1 MRTLRKIMNFSK
13 GVGLGLAPR
22 TRVRRQMRGL
32 LCDRAGTIA
41 LTTAFGIFTLLGVT
55 GLSVT
60 AGDWYFTHRAMQS
73 AADAGALGGAV
84 QLVSELS
91 TGQNVSSSAVTTA
104 AKNDT
109 ANNGFTDGQNGVTVT
124 AAINNNQYVTVTV
137 SQPARLMLAGLF
149 MGTPPTISATAQAGI
164 VYNGASPCVW
174 ATSPNAAQ
182 AIASTGGGAIQAN
195 CPVVNNSNSPTSYY
209 INGNGTIDGS
219 KICGPGG
226 YAVSGGNGSF
236 APTPSKCVPIPD
248 LYAANNPVP
257 PQASQVCQYGNSGVG
272 ISSGTTV
279 TGNTTL
285 SPGVYCG
292 GIFISSTANVTF
304 QPGLYILR
312 NGGITASGQALMA
325 GSHVSFYLTGS
336 NSQVNIPS
344 DNIALSGQAQVN
356 FTGAQAS
363 DLPSGAQF
371 LAGFIFYQDVTAAST
386 GTIMN
391 TLSGNSNVKYDGTI
405 YFGNQNVNVVGNG
418 VADGTSPFTRL
429 IANTITYSGNGTL
442 VFNSNC
448 SQSLSGCG
456 SQTPPKMGQVALTN

>member
-1 MRTLRKIMNFSK
+1 MHTLRKIMKFS
-13 GVGLGLAPR
+13 GGTWCGPDVMR
-22 TRVRRQMRGL
+22 RVRGL
-32 LCDRAGTIA
+32 LGDRAGTIA
-41 LTTAFGIFTLLGVT
+41 LTTAFGITTLLGVT

-91 TGQNVSSSAVTTA
+91 TGASVSTSAVTTA

-109 ANNGFTDGQNGVTVT
+109 ANNGFTDGQNGVAVT

-137 SQPARLMLAGLF
+137 SQPAQLMLAGLF
-149 MGTPPTISATAQAGI
+149 MGGAPTIKATAQAGV
-164 VYNGASPCVW
+164 VYNGAEPCIL
-174 ATSPNAAQ
+174 ATSKTKAN
-182 AIASTGGGAIQAN
+182 AIASVGNGSIQAN
-195 CPVVNNSNSPTSYY
+195 GCPIVNDSTSATADF
-209 INGNGTIDGS
+209 INGNGTIDAS

-236 APTPSKCVPIPD
+236 NPTPSKCVPIPD
-248 LYAANNPVP
+248 PYASYPVP
-257 PQASQVCQYGNSGVG
+257 PEASAPCQHGNNGIG
-272 ISSGTTV
+272 ISSGISINGTV
-279 TGNTTL
+279 TL

-292 GIFISSTANVTF
+292 GITISSSSNVTF

-312 NGGITASGQALMA
+312 DGGITASGQAVLA
-325 GSHVSFYLTGS
+325 GLHVTFYLTGS

-344 DNIALSGQAQVN
+344 DDIALSGQAQVN
-356 FTGAQAS
+356 FTGSRPQ
-363 DLPSGAQF
+363 DLPTDARY

-386 GTIMN
+386 GQIMN

-405 YFGNQNVNVVGNG
+405 YFGNQDVTVTGNG

-429 IANTITYSGNGTL
+429 IADTITYNGNGTL
-442 VFNSNC
+442 VFNSDCASSN
-448 SQSLSGCG
+448 SGCS
-456 SQTPPKMGQVALTN
+456 SQQNLRMGQVALTN